1 MTSTLGIK
9 KIQYPNGTN
18 IATLDSSGS
27 ITFDGAITGTLATA
41 AQPNVNSLG
50 TLSTLTVDDITINGS
65 TISDAG
71 DFILDIGGDITLD
84 ADGQQIYLKNNGT
97 HWGTLLTNGTPQHFY
112 IDATISDGDIIF
124 RGNDGGSTINALT
137 LDMSAA
143 GQANFNSNI
152 FTGNTGEFVD
162 GSGAGDKGIQL
173 NPIGMVVST
182 RNGGISGIF
191 GRQTSDGTIVQFRK
205 NGSEVGRIVYAN
217 ATNIAFGN
225 ASKGIGVGTGSVFP
239 TDGSTSIGDAGL
251 DLGYASSRFKDL
263 YLSGGVFLGGTGTA
277 NKLDDY
283 EEGTFTPNFLGS
295 GDNYNPTH
303 TFRFGQYTKIGDT
316 VYFTLRCASSSRT
329 ENGDQIYIS
338 GLPFSANYGNSGISD
353 GFPVRGNGMKID
365 FGVGYVYGNMT
376 HTNSVITLLMQG
388 YNVGNG
394 SGIDNFRQHDMHPSH
409 DVRISGF
416 YKTTA

>member
-9 KIQYPNGTN
+9 KIQHPNGTN

-191 GRQTSDGTIVQFRK
+191 GRQTSDGDIIQLRK
-205 NGSEVGRIVYAN
+205 SGSAVGSIGANGSRPY
-217 ATNIAFGN
+217 IAGPNKGIKFGN
-225 ASKGIGVGTGSVFP
+225 SSADPCTNTGATADNSY
-239 TDGSTSIGDAGL
+239 
-251 DLGYASSRFKDL
+251 DLGGSSIRWKDL
-263 YLSGGVFLGGTGTA
+263 YLSGGLRVGGTGTA
-277 NKLDDY
+277 NTLDDY
-283 EEGTFTPNFLGS
+283 EEGTWTPTWHAGFTSLSYGLQRAS
-295 GDNYNPTH
+295 
-303 TFRFGQYTKIGDT
+303 YTKVGNVVSLQADFK
-316 VYFTLRCASSSRT
+316 FTGTSAGTALILT
-329 ENGDQIYIS
+329 
-338 GLPFSANYGNSGISD
+338 GLPFTSGST
-353 GFPVRGNGMKID
+353 GNGFAAGSGTISYATISTYANNANPLL
-365 FGVGYVYGNMT
+365 YVQQNSTLIYFYTTAGASVSSNSNASNDWLQFT
-376 HTNSVITLLMQG
+376 AIYQTNS
-388 YNVGNG
+388 
-394 SGIDNFRQHDMHPSH
+394 
-409 DVRISGF
+409 
-416 YKTTA
+416 

>member
-27 ITFDGAITGTLATA
+27 IAFAGASTVAGTLGVTGAVTA
-41 AQPNVNSLG
+41 NAGVV
-50 TLSTLTVDDITINGS
+50 VDNITIDGTEIDLS
-65 TISDAG
+65 SGDLTIDVAG
-71 DFILDIGGDITLD
+71 DIILD
-84 ADGQQIYLKNNGT
+84 ADG
-97 HWGTLLTNGTPQHFY
+97 
-112 IDATISDGDIIF
+112 GDVKI
-124 RGNDGGSTINALT
+124 NDGGSARFHILTSATETQLFNQQQDADIVFKGDDGGSAITALT
-137 LDMSAA
+137 LDMSDA
-143 GQANFNSNI
+143 GTAIFNHDAKITSGNI
-152 FTGNTGEFVD
+152 QFGASGSETGQIEISSTRLLLRSTGDASGLRFD
-162 GSGAGDKGIQL
+162 GSSYT
-173 NPIGMVVST
+173 P
-182 RNGGISGIF
+182 F
-191 GRQTSDGTIVQFRK
+191 K
-205 NGSEVGRIVYAN
+205 NGSQTDNAVDLGFAN
-217 ATNIAFGN
+217 A
-225 ASKGIGVGTGSVFP
+225 
-239 TDGSTSIGDAGL
+239 
-251 DLGYASSRFKDL
+251 RFKDL
-263 YLSGGVFLGGTGTA
+263 YLSSGVFLGGTGTA